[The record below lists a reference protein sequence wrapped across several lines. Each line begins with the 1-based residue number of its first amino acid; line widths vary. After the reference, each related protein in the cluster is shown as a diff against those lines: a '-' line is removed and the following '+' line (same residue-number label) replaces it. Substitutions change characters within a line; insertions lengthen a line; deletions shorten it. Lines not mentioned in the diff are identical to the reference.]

1 MDDELEFNFK
11 EANKNQKKN
20 LISQKNDNFIIL
32 NNFTNFEQLNKL
44 KLNQANGCTEYINM
58 LISEKYCKNWG
69 LNEGIREFLQNQYDG
84 IITAIKTKKNLKII
98 KIGNKEEMKGTKVY
112 LNFDFIN
119 IIDNK
124 LIGKIRYYENEKIL
138 KISNDGAL

>member
-1 MDDELEFNFK
+1 MM
-11 EANKNQKKN
+11 
-20 LISQKNDNFIIL
+20 
-32 NNFTNFEQLNKL
+32 NN
-44 KLNQANGCTEYINM
+44 
-58 LISEKYCKNWG
+58 
-69 LNEGIREFLQNQYDG
+69 
-84 IITAIKTKKNLKII
+84 TA
-98 KIGNKEEMKGTKVY
+98 Y

>member
-1 MDDELEFNFK
+1 
-11 EANKNQKKN
+11 
-20 LISQKNDNFIIL
+20 
-32 NNFTNFEQLNKL
+32 
-44 KLNQANGCTEYINM
+44 M

-138 KISNDGAL
+138 KISNDGVLWLGDFLLGSSKSEKK